1 MFKISIQSDEIEK
14 MPLGAFPG
22 KIQVIDKIGFDF
34 LKAVTYLRTQK
45 VLGFDTE
52 TRPVFAPGQRHNHVA
67 LLQLSGPR
75 RAYLFRVGLIGMPS
89 VLCKLISNPR
99 ILKVGAAVHDDVR
112 GLQYF
117 QKFPEK
123 GFVDLQ
129 KIAFEWGIRDK
140 SVKKL
145 AANILGV
152 KISKSQ
158 QLSNWEADALS
169 PAQQLYAATDAWV
182 CREMY
187 LKLLRCEKHPLTPEE
202 LNPPQPQPE
211 QAQPAPKVDTP
222 EQKVPLTPSQK
233 RRRRRKRA
241 KAAAAAAAASGA
253 KAPEAKPAAPA
264 AQPAPASTAPADL
277 AAPKPKPKHRRR
289 HRKPKPPQAA
299 QQNDNG

>member
-1 MFKISIQSDEIEK
+1 

-22 KIQVIDKIGFDF
+22 TITVIEKTGFDF
-34 LKAVTYLRTQK
+34 LKAVAYLRTQK
-45 VLGFDTE
+45 IIGFDTE
-52 TRPVFAPGQRHNHVA
+52 TRPVFAPGQHHNHVA

-75 RAYLFRVGLIGMPS
+75 KAYLFRVASLGMPKM
-89 VLCKLISNPR
+89 LCSLMANPR

-112 GLQYF
+112 GLQFY
-117 QKFPEK
+117 QKFPER

-129 KIAFEWGIRDK
+129 KIAYEWGIRDK

-158 QLSNWEADALS
+158 QLSNWEAEELS
-169 PAQQLYAATDAWV
+169 PAQQMYAATDAWV

-187 LKLLRCEKHPLTPEE
+187 LKLLQSEKHPLTPEQ

-211 QAQPAPKVDTP
+211 QPKAAQPAKPAAEEPKA
-222 EQKVPLTPSQK
+222 LSPSQK

-241 KAAAAAAAASGA
+241 KAAAAAAEGG
-253 KAPEAKPAAPA
+253 AKPAAAKPA
-264 AQPAPASTAPADL
+264 AAEPVSD
-277 AAPKPKPKHRRR
+277 KPKPKHRRR
-289 HRKPKPPQAA
+289 HRKPKAPQEA
-299 QQNDNG
+299 QPQNND